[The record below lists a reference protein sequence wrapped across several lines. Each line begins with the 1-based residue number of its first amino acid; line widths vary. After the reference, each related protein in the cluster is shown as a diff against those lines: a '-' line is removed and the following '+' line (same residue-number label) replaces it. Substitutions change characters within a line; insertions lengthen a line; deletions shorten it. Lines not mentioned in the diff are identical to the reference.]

1 MNFLF
6 NKSLTKMN
14 YFTAIILTFL
24 LFYFFILFTTYF
36 FQRNLLYHPRE
47 NNYFGWGAKEAEL
60 TISPEKPGRW
70 DLQDNKMYITA
81 PLMEV
86 VEIIQDMEGD
96 GEQIPSDWWSGYAVE
111 GDDLETFS
119 QENIMENISWDY
131 ITAIKD
137 FSQSMM
143 HSPNLHD
150 GEAFH
155 EKYDRIRQGK
165 GDPLYNMTANRLESI
180 EKTGKAL
187 SNESHKPKGKR
198 KLFKLAQMLTNTN
211 SEKAHAK
218 LHKVCA
224 RLGLSA
230 DQCHAI
236 SNYFT
241 SVIPTILHFI

>member
-1 MNFLF
+1 MKIGDKVGVL
-6 NKSLTKMN
+6 KVYVSGELTKK
-14 YFTAIILTFL
+14 T
-24 LFYFFILFTTYF
+24 
-36 FQRNLLYHPRE
+36 
-47 NNYFGWGAKEAEL
+47 
-60 TISPEKPGRW
+60 EKPGRY
-70 DLQDNKMYITA
+70 DLHDNKMYITA
-81 PLMEV
+81 PLMEM

-96 GEQIPSDWWSGYAVE
+96 GEQLPSDWWSGYAVE
-111 GDDLETFS
+111 SDDLETFS

-236 SNYFT
+236 T
-241 SVIPTILHFI
+241 SKAGYT